1 MISGASFIIGAIAT
15 ALIVNKIQ
23 DKKERGS
30 TALAEYPFW
39 AFNDNED
46 YIIKYKNK
54 EGDQVTPRPIPAYK
68 MQETLYRLEAGGA
81 KIVDFWGYD
90 HTDQEVIK
98 RRIRAIQA
106 NIEVSKGEDM
116 KINFEKIVKR
126 PHDSEELPERRQRN
140 NKLNKPKR
148 FGKIWRNHYD
158 RKLPGLLLERERQ
171 AERYRHKDK

>member
-39 AFNDNED
+39 TFNDNED

-81 KIVDFWGYD
+81 KIVDFWGYN

-106 NIEVSKGEDM
+106 NIEVSKGEIYED
-116 KINFEKIVKR
+116 
-126 PHDSEELPERRQRN
+126 
-140 NKLNKPKR
+140 
-148 FGKIWRNHYD
+148 
-158 RKLPGLLLERERQ
+158 
-171 AERYRHKDK
+171 

>member
-23 DKKERGS
+23 SKNEKENN
-30 TALAEYPFW
+30 ALAEYPFW
-39 AFNDNED
+39 VFNDNED

-68 MQETLYRLEAGGA
+68 MQETLHRLEAGGA

-90 HTDQEVIK
+90 HTNQEAIK

-106 NIEVSKGEDM
+106 NIEVSKGE
-116 KINFEKIVKR
+116 IYEN
-126 PHDSEELPERRQRN
+126 
-140 NKLNKPKR
+140 
-148 FGKIWRNHYD
+148 
-158 RKLPGLLLERERQ
+158 
-171 AERYRHKDK
+171 